1 MITYYGYTISPNQL
15 ETGEGFLICRNV
27 PVARTGM
34 QEYRGREIGLETDE
48 IVKVWRLESEV
59 FDPAA
64 MASFEG
70 KPVTNDHP
78 TELVTPDNVA
88 RYEMG
93 HIQNVRRGSGEFSD
107 FLLGDLHI
115 HDAELIKAVRN
126 GKRQISC
133 GYECEYVEE
142 DGKIYQTKIRGNHV
156 AVVDEG
162 RAGVKASIMDSIH
175 TTAEKAE
182 RNKKMGRTSTLFKL
196 FGLAANGKS
205 DEELNKLA
213 LDAADALEEQA
224 EVKAAETEKAPEQ
237 KAELSETEQA
247 KVETKV
253 EDQPEA
259 ATLESVSAKLDK
271 LIALLT
277 PKEAEK
283 AEVEVETKEDI
294 DSAIEK
300 LDATGEEAA
309 VVSAEE
315 MDEKTETDACG
326 KDACGA
332 KDAALDQATQSHI
345 LKTVREAVAGITDE
359 KQRQAVTDAM
369 LKAVRSS
376 KNDLAGILKAQNSFA
391 ASGSKETNEDIQAR
405 YASMNPHNK
414 KEA

>member
-48 IVKVWRLESEV
+48 IVKVWRPESEV

-93 HIQNVRRGSGEFSD
+93 HIQNVRRGSGAFSD

-115 HDAELIKAVRN
+115 HDAELIKAIRN

-133 GYECEYVEE
+133 GYECEYIEE
-142 DGKIYQTKIRGNHV
+142 DGKITQSNIRGNHV

-162 RAGVKASIMDSIH
+162 RAGVKAAIMDSINSNQP
-175 TTAEKAE
+175 EKAE
-182 RNKKMGRTSTLFKL
+182 RTRRMSRKSSILKL
-196 FGLAANGKS
+196 FGLAASGRS
-205 DEELNKLA
+205 EEELNRLA
-213 LDAADALEEQA
+213 LDTADALEEQA
-224 EVKAAETEKAPEQ
+224 EVKAEEKVEATTPKAADQTSAEEKPAELTEKEQ
-237 KAELSETEQA
+237 T
-247 KVETKV
+247 KVETEIKDAV
-253 EDQPEA
+253 SIE
-259 ATLESVSAKLDK
+259 TLNEKLDK
-271 LIALLT
+271 LISLLT
-277 PKEAEK
+277 PKAEPEK

-300 LDATGEEAA
+300 LDITGEEAA
-309 VVSAEE
+309 VVPAEE
-315 MDEKTETDACG
+315 MDACG
-326 KDACGA
+326 GT
-332 KDAALDQATQSHI
+332 KDAALDAATQKRI
-345 LKTVREAVAGITDE
+345 LSTVRSAVAGISDE
-359 KQRQAVTDAM
+359 KQRQAVTDAI
-369 LKAVRSS
+369 LGAVRSK
-376 KNDLAGILKAQNSFA
+376 KNDLQGILQAQSSFQ
-391 ASGSKETNEDIQAR
+391 STVHKDTNEELQAR
-405 YASMNPHNK
+405 YAARNPHNK
-414 KEA
+414 K

>member
-48 IVKVWRLESEV
+48 IVKVWRPESEV

-115 HDAELIKAVRN
+115 HDAELIKAIRN

-133 GYECEYVEE
+133 GYECEYVEK
-142 DGKIYQTKIRGNHV
+142 DGKIYQTNIRGNHV

-162 RAGVKASIMDSIH
+162 RAGAKAAIMDSINSNQP
-175 TTAEKAE
+175 EKAE
-182 RNKKMGRTSTLFKL
+182 RTRRMSKKSSILKL
-196 FGLAANGKS
+196 FGLAASGRS
-205 DEELNKLA
+205 EEELNRLA
-213 LDAADALEEQA
+213 LDTADALEEQA
-224 EVKAAETEKAPEQ
+224 EVKAEEKVGETAPVAADQTSAEEKPAELTEKEQ
-237 KAELSETEQA
+237 T
-247 KVETKV
+247 KVETEIKDAV
-253 EDQPEA
+253 SME
-259 ATLESVSAKLDK
+259 TLNEKLDK
-271 LIALLT
+271 LISLLT
-277 PKEAEK
+277 PKAEPEK

-300 LDATGEEAA
+300 LDITGEEAA
-309 VVSAEE
+309 VVPAEE
-315 MDEKTETDACG
+315 MDACG
-326 KDACGA
+326 GT
-332 KDAALDQATQSHI
+332 KDAALDAATQKRI
-345 LKTVREAVAGITDE
+345 LSTVRSAVAGISDE
-359 KQRQAVTDAM
+359 KQRQAVTDAI
-369 LKAVRSS
+369 LGAVRSK
-376 KNDLAGILKAQNSFA
+376 KNDLQGILQAQSSFQ
-391 ASGSKETNEDIQAR
+391 STVHKDTNEELQAR
-405 YASMNPHNK
+405 YAARNPHNK
-414 KEA
+414 K